1 MVNVPPCPACCGQGA
16 SAHVAL
22 PSLVPP
28 LQVVGSGPPPVGGLG
43 VAPGTV
49 GVVGGAVGDGGGVGD
64 GTGGPELGTGWAVG
78 TAPRGHGGV
87 VAGGKAGAPAI
98 MVASPDT

>member
-22 PSLVPP
+22 PSLRPP
-28 LQVVGSGPPPVGGLG
+28 VQVVGSGPTTVGGLG

-49 GVVGGAVGDGGGVGD
+49 GVVGGAVGDGGVVGD
-64 GTGGPELGTGWAVG
+64 GTGVPELGTGWAFG
-78 TAPRGHGGV
+78 TAPGVHGGI
-87 VAGGKAGAPAI
+87 VAVGKSGAPAI